1 MEIKTVVEQ
10 LNSIA
15 NALGDTNPD
24 ELTTVNDALSA
35 IETSL
40 GGSPSEDETV
50 SQLLEG
56 IANAIAGGGGGGG
69 KSPVPLFTVK
79 LVNKSSLPYVINAE
93 DTSVAND
100 LYGVFSDREGT
111 SLYISCDDVF
121 MVNPPA
127 DTPIVAVNAEKN
139 VYLGISWVPYYD
151 DEWKYEK
158 LIAFIPS
165 SKVESITDPENVTI
179 TENNGGHLVHP
190 IDETKSGS
198 FTVTLKDPDE

>member
-1 MEIKTVVEQ
+1 MEIKTVVEE
-10 LNSIA
+10 LNGIA
-15 NALGDTNPD
+15 NALGDANPD
-24 ELTTVNDALSA
+24 EMTTVNEALSQIKVA
-35 IETSL
+35 L
-40 GGSPSEDETV
+40 GGEAVDNETV
-50 SQLLEG
+50 SQTLDG
-56 IANAIAGGGGGGG
+56 IRQAIINGGGGGG

-179 TENNGGHLVHP
+179 TENNGGHLIHP